1 MVHSKE
7 NEIHILEDIMQQ
19 RLQSAQQRVK
29 NTEDA
34 EMKRYYKG
42 QVDALQVV
50 LRDIDS
56 FKFELGMELA
66 PEKTSAIEA
75 QVAEKPAKPQEAREV
90 KVAGARKGS
99 RRKKAASTPVPAEA
113 PVVSQYEGLAQD
125 ALKQGV
131 ITQRA
136 CWFYHD
142 QLPGGRIKGFEQLYK
157 ALEENVA
164 FRQSVQEA
172 FAPKEPTVPDT
183 QSESNL

>member
-66 PEKTSAIEA
+66 PEKTSAIAA
-75 QVAEKPAKPQEAREV
+75 QAVEKPTKPQEAREV
-90 KVAGARKGS
+90 KIAIAKKGS
-99 RRKKAASTPVPAEA
+99 RRKKAASKPVQAEA

-142 QLPGGRIKGFEQLYK
+142 QLPGNKIKGFPQLYQ
-157 ALEENVA
+157 ALEEHTA
-164 FRQSVQEA
+164 FRQAVQVA
-172 FAPKEPTVPDT
+172 CAPKEPAVPDT
-183 QSESNL
+183 QSESTL

>member
-66 PEKTSAIEA
+66 PEKTIVIEA
-75 QVAEKPAKPQEAREV
+75 QAAEKPAKPQEAHE
-90 KVAGARKGS
+90 GARKGS
-99 RRKKAASTPVPAEA
+99 RRKKSAPQPVPAEA
-113 PVVSQYEGLAQD
+113 PVVFQYEGLAQD

-131 ITQRA
+131 ITRRA

-172 FAPKEPTVPDT
+172 FAPKEPAVPDT
-183 QSESNL
+183 QSESTL